1 MANSEQK
8 KRLRVANVIDNF
20 EIEQWK
26 DGSIITI
33 SAGTGTGKSYLIKN
47 TLFSYA
53 KEEGKKIL
61 MLIHRTNCV
70 DQFKAEIKRDGKE
83 KYIDIMTYQAIES
96 RELYHC
102 GLDMSQYKYI
112 VCDEFHYF
120 IGDAGFN
127 KTTDISFENIMKQ
140 THATRIFMSAT
151 GNSMKRYMNSVRKIT
166 TLDYEIPL
174 DFSFIDTLTFY
185 NKDDTLYA
193 FAEEA
198 IQKNHKTIFFIQS
211 AKKAYELYKKY
222 EKYAMFVCGKSDR
235 HYSNVDVEKLNT
247 MLTEEK
253 FNELFL
259 ITTSCLDA
267 GVNIID
273 KELKH
278 IVIDI
283 KDIGSLIQCMGR
295 KRIQGDEKIH
305 VHIKTISNQQ
315 LGGLETNTKKNIMMA
330 DYLRT
335 HTTKQFFEKYH
346 RDYDKSNIIYD
357 EYTENDNFIKK
368 VNELMY
374 FKRKFDIV
382 EYDIM
387 KLWGKFRYCK
397 YLANKFGFYDDE
409 TDRFCYR
416 TIDEDNS
423 LETYLESMV
432 GNVMLKRAD
441 RKELIEKINL
451 RGNGKLRKNYEAL
464 NIELATRNL
473 DFRITS
479 FETSKIIDGK
489 KKKYKSAW
497 RIECISFPFTADT
510 EVDAVEVS

>member
-1 MANSEQK
+1 MINK
-8 KRLRVANVIDNF
+8 KLRVGDIISNQQ
-20 EIEQWK
+20 IEQWK

-33 SAGTGTGKSYLIKN
+33 SAGTGAGKSYFVKN
-47 TLFSYA
+47 ILFSYA
-53 KEEGKKIL
+53 KDEGKKIL

-83 KYIDIMTYQAIES
+83 KYIDIMTYQAIET
-96 RELYHC
+96 RELYNH

-120 IGDAGFN
+120 IGDASFN
-127 KTTDISFENIMKQ
+127 KTTDISFENIMRQ

-151 GNSMKRYMNSVRKIT
+151 GDSMMRYMNRVRKIKT
-166 TLDYEIPL
+166 IDYDIPL

-193 FAEEA
+193 FADEA
-198 IQKNHKTIFFIQS
+198 IQMNHKAIFFIQS

-222 EKYAMFVCGKSDR
+222 EKYAMFVCGKSDD
-235 HYSNVDVEKLNT
+235 HYNYVNAEKLNN
-247 MLTEEK
+247 MLIEEK

-273 KELKH
+273 KDLRH

-295 KRIQGDEKIH
+295 KRIQGEEKIH
-305 VHIKTISNQQ
+305 VNIKTINNQQ
-315 LGGLETNTKKNIMMA
+315 LGGLETNTKKNIQMA
-330 DYLRT
+330 DYLRK
-335 HTTKQFFEKYH
+335 HTLEEFFEKYP

-357 EYTENDNFIKK
+357 EYVGNNNFIKK

-374 FKRKFDIV
+374 FKRRFDIS
-382 EYDIM
+382 EFGFM
-387 KLWGKFRYCK
+387 KTWGKFGYCK
-397 YLANKFGFYDDE
+397 YLANKFGFYDEDS
-409 TDRFCYR
+409 DSFLYR
-416 TIDEDNS
+416 TINEDHS
-423 LETYLESMV
+423 LVTYLESII
-432 GNVMLKRAD
+432 GKVMLMRRD

-451 RGNGKLRKNYEAL
+451 RGDGRLRKNCEAL
-464 NIELATRNL
+464 NIELATRELNYQ
-473 DFRITS
+473 IIE
-479 FETSKIIDGK
+479 FETSRMIDGK
-489 KKKYKSAW
+489 KKNFKSAW
-497 RIECISFPFTADT
+497 R
-510 EVDAVEVS
+510 VEYSSILSA

>member
-1 MANSEQK
+1 LANSEQK
-8 KRLRVANVIDNF
+8 KRLRVANVVDNF
-20 EIEQWK
+20 EIEQWE

-33 SAGTGTGKSYLIKN
+33 SAGTGTGKSYFVKN

-53 KEEGKKIL
+53 KDEGKKIL

-96 RELYHC
+96 RELHHC

-120 IGDAGFN
+120 IGDASFN

-151 GNSMKRYMNSVRKIT
+151 GDSMKRYMNSVRKINT
-166 TLDYEIPL
+166 IDYELPL

-193 FAEEA
+193 FADEA
-198 IQKNHKTIFFIQS
+198 IQRNHKAIFFIQS
-211 AKKAYELYKKY
+211 ATKAYKLYKKC
-222 EKYAMFVCGKSDR
+222 EKYSMFVCGKSDD
-235 HYSNVDVEKLNT
+235 HYNCVNVEKLNT
-247 MLTEEK
+247 MLIEEK

-273 KELKH
+273 KELGH

-295 KRIQGDEKIH
+295 KRIQGEEKIH
-305 VHIKTISNQQ
+305 VNIKTINNQQ
-315 LGGLETNTKKNIMMA
+315 IGGLETNTKKNIQMA
-330 DYLRT
+330 DYLRK
-335 HTTKQFFEKYH
+335 HTLKEFFDKYP
-346 RDYDKSNIIYD
+346 RDHDKSNIIYD
-357 EYTENDNFIKK
+357 EYTDNDNFIKK

-374 FKRKFDIV
+374 FKRKFDIA
-382 EYDIM
+382 EYEFM
-387 KLWGKFRYCK
+387 KTWGKFGYCK
-397 YLANKFGFYDDE
+397 YLANKFGFYDEDS
-409 TDRFCYR
+409 DSFSYR
-416 TIDEDNS
+416 TINEDHS
-423 LETYLESMV
+423 LMTYLDTMI
-432 GNVMLKRAD
+432 GKVMLMRRD
-441 RKELIEKINL
+441 RIELIEKINL
-451 RGNGKLRKNYEAL
+451 RGDGRLRKNCEAL
-464 NIELATRNL
+464 NIELATREMNYK
-473 DFRITS
+473 IIE
-479 FETSKIIDGK
+479 FETSRMIDGK

-497 RIECISFPFTADT
+497 R
-510 EVDAVEVS
+510 VEYVSVS